1 MHNFDVS
8 SSVTYNYTILPLKS
22 GTYTIPT
29 QTIRAEGRSLQTPEL
44 RLTVAAGQ
52 GGSARRNPGSSSGT
66 STPAKTAFAE
76 LIVPKKSAYVGEM
89 VPVQIRLGFYS
100 RARSRPIDGPEITGQ
115 GFTVQKFQQPEQP
128 RMETIEGRSYDIWT
142 FKTAIAA
149 VRPGKLDIGP
159 TEATALVTVPRR
171 QGSPRSRSPFD
182 IFNMDDPFSD
192 PSFADPFGAFGQQ
205 EKAIIKSEPAPLEV
219 KPLPKNAPA
228 DFSGAVGNF
237 AMTVEAGPKSLQ
249 VGDPITVTASI
260 SGRGNFDRVSAP
272 TLEDEGGWHK
282 YPPSSKFKQDD
293 DVGISG
299 TKSFETVLSPNDNKQ
314 SIPPLHFTF
323 FDPIKEQYVTL
334 KSDSIPIRVEGGTAS
349 ARATVPPS
357 SASSAAVAASPAPA
371 PQSPAKPGDILGQL
385 MDRPAAAQ
393 SFAPWYL
400 RPTFWLLQLIP
411 LIGLLGLIG
420 WKVRQARLGDREARR
435 TAALHREAAELIRQ
449 LRRDGATPQEYYSQA
464 SRAVRIRTALATN
477 ADPNAVDADAAAAAF
492 HLDETSREQLRRLF
506 ERSDELRY
514 SGAHNGYE
522 TVPAEQRHEVLEL
535 IDNLRT

>member
-1 MHNFDVS
+1 
-8 SSVTYNYTILPLKS
+8 
-22 GTYTIPT
+22 
-29 QTIRAEGRSLQTPEL
+29 
-44 RLTVAAGQ
+44 
-52 GGSARRNPGSSSGT
+52 
-66 STPAKTAFAE
+66 
-76 LIVPKKSAYVGEM
+76 
-89 VPVQIRLGFYS
+89 VQVRLGFYS
-100 RARSRPIDGPEITGQ
+100 RAGSRPLDVPEITGQ
-115 GFTVQKFQQPEQP
+115 GFTVQKFQQPDQP
-128 RMETIEGRSYDIWT
+128 RIETLDGRSYEVWT

-149 VRPGKLDIGP
+149 ARPGKFDIGP
-159 TEATALVTVPRR
+159 AQATAIVTVPRR
-171 QGSPRSRSPFD
+171 QGNPRSRSP
-182 IFNMDDPFSD
+182 FNMDDPFSD
-192 PSFADPFGAFGQQ
+192 PFFADPFGAFGQQ
-205 EKAIIKSEPAPLEV
+205 EKAIIKSEPASLEV

-237 AMTVEAGPKSLQ
+237 AMTVEASPKSVQ

-260 SGRGNFDRVSAP
+260 SGRGNFDRMSAP

-299 TKSFETVLSPNDNKQ
+299 TKTFETVLSPNDRKQ
-314 SIPPLHFTF
+314 SIPPLHFSF
-323 FDPIKEQYVTL
+323 FDPIKEQYATL

-357 SASSAAVAASPAPA
+357 SAARAPVATSSTPA
-371 PQSPAKPGDILGQL
+371 PQPTKPGDILGQL
-385 MDRPAAAQ
+385 TDRPAAAQ

-514 SGAHNGYE
+514 SGAHNGYQ